1 MPPLF
6 LLKTPVRS
14 GKSSQLNLKAFST
27 CGSRNLTAS
36 FLIISLSSNNREAG
50 SAAKVQNDSL
60 KSGKGSHFI
69 RNISSLSIIQSM
81 TIIANYACRPLY

>member
-6 LLKTPVRS
+6 LLKRPVRS

-36 FLIISLSSNNREAG
+36 FLISLSSNNREAG

>member
-1 MPPLF
+1 MPLLF
-6 LLKTPVRS
+6 LLKRPVRS

-36 FLIISLSSNNREAG
+36 FLISLSSNNREAR
-50 SAAKVQNDSL
+50 SAAKVQNDLL
-60 KSGKGSHFI
+60 KSGKRSHFI